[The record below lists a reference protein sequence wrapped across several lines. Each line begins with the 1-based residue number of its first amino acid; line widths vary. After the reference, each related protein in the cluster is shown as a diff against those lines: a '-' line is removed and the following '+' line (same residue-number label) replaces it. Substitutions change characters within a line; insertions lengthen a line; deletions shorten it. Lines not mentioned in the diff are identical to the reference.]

1 MGRTARIECG
11 VAKVASLNVISP
23 HYVASLIADILVSDN
38 SFVSFS
44 ARAKNTQAGHPRICR
59 ERRASRPKISAQLSA
74 ATVLAMLY
82 HRTMKKWPAL
92 STDIDAQEYYQAL
105 INRDRRYEGVFYVG
119 VKTTMV
125 FCRPTCSAR
134 KPKFDHCE
142 FFANAQQALLA
153 SYRPCKRC
161 HPLSHPQD
169 ASPVIQQLIEAVEAH
184 PEKRWTDADF
194 AALSIHA
201 STARRQFQRRFG
213 MTFVAYARAR
223 RIGLAMEEIR
233 AGHPVIDA
241 QLAAGYES
249 SSGFRDAFTRI
260 MGSAPTLLGNDGYIL
275 KAAWVD
281 TGLGPMLAIADDDA
295 LCLLEFVDRRGL
307 EREIER
313 LRQRLRAAIVPG
325 TNAPIASITQELTA
339 YFEGQLMSF
348 RTPIRR
354 LGTPFEQRVW
364 AALDTIPLG
373 ETRTYGEI
381 ARTIE
386 RPTAFRAV
394 ARANGANVLAL
405 VIPCHRVINTNG
417 ELGGYGGGL
426 ERKQWL
432 LQHEWQWAKRR

>member
-1 MGRTARIECG
+1 
-11 VAKVASLNVISP
+11 
-23 HYVASLIADILVSDN
+23 
-38 SFVSFS
+38 
-44 ARAKNTQAGHPRICR
+44 
-59 ERRASRPKISAQLSA
+59 
-74 ATVLAMLY
+74 MLY
-82 HRTMKKWPAL
+82 HRLMKKLPGL
-92 STDIDAQEYYQAL
+92 TTGIDAQEYYHAL
-105 INRDRRYEGVFYVG
+105 ITRDRRYEGVFYVG
-119 VKTTMV
+119 VKTTGV

-142 FFANAQQALLA
+142 FFANAKQALLA

-161 HPLSHPQD
+161 RPLSYPQD
-169 ASPVIQQLIEAVEAH
+169 ASPVVRQLIEAVEAH

-260 MGSAPTLLGNDGYIL
+260 MGSAPTLLGQGGHIL
-275 KAAWVD
+275 KAAWID

-339 YFEGQLMSF
+339 YFEGRLMSF
-348 RTPIRR
+348 RTPIRC
-354 LGTPFEQRVW
+354 LGTPFEHRVW
-364 AALDTIPLG
+364 AALGTIPPG

-381 ARTIE
+381 ARIIE
-386 RPTAFRAV
+386 RPPAFRAV

-405 VIPCHRVINTNG
+405 VIPCHRVINANG

-432 LQHEWQWAKRR
+432 LHHERQWANRR